1 MPAERLSATPV
12 RVLMAVIPRWRIVA
26 ASRRQPGDDPLLVVD
41 RGAVVD
47 CCSRAAE
54 EGVIPG
60 LSVRAAQLRCPDA
73 VVVPHDP
80 ASEEVLFDE
89 VVREIETS
97 VAPSVH
103 VVRPGVVAVTA
114 RGVARFYGGEH
125 AAAQRMSE
133 VLARI
138 GYTDAGISVADG
150 LFAAEVAGSEAASS
164 QDHAPK
170 ILNPGMS
177 TAFLASH
184 DVSVLARTGRVDESL
199 VRTLRQLGLTTLGA
213 FAGLDRQHVVQR
225 FAEAGQRAHDW
236 ARGMDV
242 TVLSAHRLED
252 DDAMEVVLDDPE
264 PSGAQVVAVVRPV
277 AEEFMAGLAA
287 NGRVCSQ
294 ARILIR
300 ATTGLSERTWRQP
313 WQFSSDDLVARLSRQ
328 LDDLPR
334 TVDEFGADEFCQSG
348 VEAVRIVPTI
358 HRAGEAAEGLFGAR
372 PTEHLVHVISQLQE
386 KLGPEGVLVGEVAG
400 GRMLKDRRRLVPF
413 GTVAEDAR
421 PVDRPW
427 PGHLDGPAPGIVY
440 SRPLPARLETTDGM
454 PLTTSSDLPTI
465 SPGWFHDGTSRRRV
479 IAWAGPW
486 PVHQRWWS
494 TPAVSVER
502 VQLVT
507 EDQQAWVL
515 AGSAD
520 RWWVEARYDEA

>member
-1 MPAERLSATPV
+1 MFAERLSAAPV
-12 RVLMAVIPRWRIVA
+12 RVLMAVIPGWRIVA
-26 ASRRQPGDDPLLVVD
+26 ASRRQSGDAPLLVVD
-41 RGAVVD
+41 RGVVVD

-54 EGVIPG
+54 EGVVPG
-60 LSVRAAQLRCPDA
+60 LRVRAAQLRYPDA
-73 VVVPHDP
+73 VVVSHDP
-80 ASEEVLFDE
+80 ASEEILFDE
-89 VVREIETS
+89 VVREIERS

-103 VVRPGVVAVTA
+103 VVRPGVAAVAA
-114 RGVARFYGGEH
+114 RGVARFYGGER

-133 VLARI
+133 VLTRI
-138 GYTDAGISVADG
+138 GYADAGISVADG
-150 LFAAEVAGSEAASS
+150 LFAAEVAATDVAGPESH
-164 QDHAPK
+164 DPR
-170 ILNPGMS
+170 ILSPRTS
-177 TAFLASH
+177 RDFLAPR
-184 DVSVLARTGRVDESL
+184 DVSVLARTGQADEAL
-199 VRTLRQLGLTTLGA
+199 VRTLRQLGLTTVGS

-242 TVLSAHRLED
+242 TVLSAHRPED

-264 PSGAQVVAVVRPV
+264 PFGAQVVTVVRPV
-277 AEEFMAGLAA
+277 VEEFMANLAA
-287 NGRVCSQ
+287 DGRVCSQ

-300 ATTGLSERTWRQP
+300 ATAGLSERTWRQP
-313 WQFSSDDLVARLSRQ
+313 WQFSGDDLLARLSRQ
-328 LDDLPR
+328 LDDLSR
-334 TVDEFGADEFCQSG
+334 GIGEFGADEFCQSG

-372 PTEHLVHVISQLQE
+372 PAEHLVHIISQLQE
-386 KLGPEGVLVGEVAG
+386 KLGPEGVLMGKVDG
-400 GRMLKDRRRLVPF
+400 GRMLRDRRRLIPF

-454 PLTTSSDLPTI
+454 PLTTSSDLPSI